1 MFSAAADSRAVAGS
15 VNHDSP
21 ALAALRNCWQ
31 AVQAG
36 QASQEDLEMTL
47 QAYSD
52 RVQFE
57 LNRLEGQVFHGHSSW
72 DDPIFSA
79 IFEGFEQQLDA
90 VAKCF
95 EGDMAGGLAMAQRAN
110 NFLMAAHLKLMER
123 VEAQSRVN
131 CAFCN
136 TVNERGSE
144 RCGNCNRHLPE
155 AQTGCTIS
163 VVQEEGLV
171 SPNRPMTE
179 NALKLVRA
187 VEAEISFEELYV
199 LMDEVEE
206 RLEAHHQNYS
216 GPFQEET
223 QAALVGSLE
232 ALDEMRCGEGHV
244 ASGLEKFL
252 AASDELLALLA
263 RLEANNH

>member
-1 MFSAAADSRAVAGS
+1 MAGS
-15 VNHDSP
+15 DTKNHDSP
-21 ALAALRNCWQ
+21 ALTALRNCWQ

-36 QASQEDLEMTL
+36 QATQEDLEMTL

-90 VAKCF
+90 VARCF
-95 EGDMAGGLAMAQRAN
+95 EGDMVNGLAMAQRAN

-131 CAFCN
+131 CPFCN
-136 TVNERGSE
+136 NVNERGSE

-155 AQTGCTIS
+155 AQTGSTIS
-163 VVQEEGLV
+163 VVQEEGLA
-171 SPNRPMTE
+171 SKNRPMTE
-179 NALKLVRA
+179 NALMLVRA
-187 VEAEISFEELYV
+187 VDAETSFEELYV

-206 RLEAHHQNYS
+206 RLEAHHQNYT

-223 QAALVGSLE
+223 QAALVRSLE

-252 AASDELLALLA
+252 AASDDLLALLA

>member
-1 MFSAAADSRAVAGS
+1 MAGS
-15 VNHDSP
+15 VTNHDSP
-21 ALAALRNCWQ
+21 ALTALRTCYQ

-36 QASQEDLEMTL
+36 QASPEDLELTL

-90 VAKCF
+90 VARCF
-95 EGDMAGGLAMAQRAN
+95 EGDFADGLALAQKAN

-123 VEAQSRVN
+123 VEAQSRVD
-131 CAFCN
+131 CPFCS
-136 TVNERGSE
+136 TSNERGTE
-144 RCGNCNRHLPE
+144 RCGGCNRHLPE
-155 AQTGCTIS
+155 AQTGSSMS
-163 VVQEEGLV
+163 VVQEEGLTNR
-171 SPNRPMTE
+171 SRPMTE

-187 VEAEISFEELYV
+187 VDAEMSFEELYQV
-199 LMDEVEE
+199 MDEIEE
-206 RLEAHHQNYS
+206 RLMGHQENYT
-216 GPFQEET
+216 GPFHEET
-223 QAALVGSLE
+223 VEALERSLE
-232 ALDEMRCGEGHV
+232 ALDEMRVGEGHV

-252 AASDELLALLA
+252 DASDELLALLA
-263 RLEANNH
+263 RLEANDN

>member
-1 MFSAAADSRAVAGS
+1 MGVDTRAVAGS
-15 VNHDSP
+15 VTNHDSP
-21 ALAALRNCWQ
+21 ALAALRQCWQ
-31 AVQAG
+31 AVEAG
-36 QASQEDLEMTL
+36 EATQEDLELTL

-90 VAKCF
+90 VARCF
-95 EGDMAGGLAMAQRAN
+95 EGDMPAGLAMAQKAN
-110 NFLMAAHLKLMER
+110 NFLMAAHVKLMER

-131 CAFCN
+131 CPFCN
-136 TVNERGSE
+136 TVNERGSQ
-144 RCGNCNRHLPE
+144 RCNNCNRQLSE
-155 AQTGCTIS
+155 AQTGSTLS
-163 VVQEEGLV
+163 VIQEEGLT
-171 SPNRPMTE
+171 SQNRPMTE
-179 NALKLVRA
+179 NALKLVKA
-187 VEAEISFEELYV
+187 VEAEVDFEELYV
-199 LMDEVEE
+199 VMDEIEE
-206 RLEAHHQNYS
+206 RLVAHQEKYS

-223 QAALVGSLE
+223 VEALERSLE

-252 AASDELLALLA
+252 AASDDLLAVLA
-263 RLEANNH
+263 RLEANDN